1 MKIRRVLMLVSLVTL
16 LAASGALADIVYLNT
31 GGRVIGKIIERTSNE
46 IVVSSPNG
54 LIVTI
59 PVDDIEE
66 IEEGSAE
73 DIYKQQIGKIKAD
86 DADAHYKLGLWCK
99 DVGLAKEAKKEF
111 EKVIAIEPRY
121 EEARWELGYQKAG
134 GKWVSEDEMMK
145 AKGFVK
151 HEGRWVS
158 KEDYEKIQKGHVR
171 YNDEWVSKEDCE
183 NLKKGLRK
191 VGDKWLTEEESYKSR
206 GYVKHKGNWVTKEH
220 LEKLKKAKKVAPKSD
235 KKKEKKKIKRFSKGR
250 GGQAG
255 SHNVKIKVNGKERE
269 YVLKVPGWAASGKA
283 ASLVVLLH
291 GTNSRPQYMLMHW
304 SPVAGRG
311 AILAAPWALSGKWL
325 VGEAESKDDPQFVLD
340 MIEQIKKRYNIAL
353 QHIYI
358 AGHSRGGFFT
368 FTLGVQYGDLF
379 AACGLLA
386 GGYSGYV
393 NPSERKAPFYIYI
406 VERDPS
412 VPVSSARKARDVL
425 KENGHEVKY
434 HEVPGGGGT
443 AADHELTRAC
453 CQECWDFFKKHK
465 LKSE

>member
-1 MKIRRVLMLVSLVTL
+1 MKTRTVFVITFCIILT
-16 LAASGALADIVYLNT
+16 AAGGALADIIHLNT
-31 GGRVIGKIIERTSNE
+31 GGRIVGKIIRRTTNE

-59 PVDDIEE
+59 PIDEVDE

-73 DIYKQQIGKIKAD
+73 EIYKQQLGKLKAG

-99 DVGLAKEAKKEF
+99 DVGLAKQAKEEF
-111 EKVIAIEPRY
+111 KKVIEIEPKH
-121 EEARWELGYQKAG
+121 EEARWELGYQKVG
-134 GKWVSEDEMMK
+134 GKWASEEDLMK
-145 AKGFVK
+145 SKGFVK
-151 HEGRWVS
+151 HEGRWVT
-158 KEDYEKIQKGHVR
+158 KEDYEKIKKGFVK

-183 NLKKGLRK
+183 KLKKGLRK
-191 VGDKWLTEEESYKSR
+191 ADGKWVTEKEYYKSK

-220 LEKLKKAKKVAPKSD
+220 LEKLKKEESTATKTDKEKP
-235 KKKEKKKIKRFSKGR
+235 KKKFKRFSKGR

-255 SHNVKIKVNGKERE
+255 SHNVKIKVNDKERE
-269 YVLKVPGWAASGKA
+269 YVLKVPGWAAGKKA
-283 ASLVVLLH
+283 APLVVLLH

-304 SPVAGRG
+304 SPVAGRN
-311 AILAAPWALSGKWL
+311 AILAAPWALNGKWL
-325 VGEAESKDDPQFVLD
+325 VGEDTSKDDPQFVLD

-353 QHIYI
+353 QHIYL

-368 FTLGVQYGDLF
+368 FTLGVQYGDIF

-386 GGYSGYV
+386 GGDSGYV

-434 HEVPGGGGT
+434 HEVPGGDGT
-443 AADHELTRAC
+443 AMDHELTRAC
-453 CQECWDFFKKHK
+453 CQECWDFFKKK
-465 LKSE
+465 KIKPE